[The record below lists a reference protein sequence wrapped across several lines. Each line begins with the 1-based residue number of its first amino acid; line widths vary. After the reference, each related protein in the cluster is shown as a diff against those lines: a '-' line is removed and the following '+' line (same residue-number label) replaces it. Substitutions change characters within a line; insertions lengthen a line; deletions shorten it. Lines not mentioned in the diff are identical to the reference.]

1 MGEALALSVQNQLGI
16 VDEGHPE
23 GLGKLLSADTD
34 EVDVGTLFENQ
45 AGSLNGVAEVLDAGH
60 ATSFHATTVHEKCV
74 ELNATVG
81 GKKAATTSVE
91 GRVIFEDG
99 DGGFDSIEGRSTPRK
114 KGVAGFKRVTDTGF
128 MSGRHVSGDGPR
140 ATVN

>member
-99 DGGFDSIEGRSTPRK
+99 DASTASREDPPRE
-114 KGVAGFKRVTDTGF
+114 R
-128 MSGRHVSGDGPR
+128 R
-140 ATVN
+140 A